1 MTKKRRTE
9 RLRTFEAKI
18 PPIVQ
23 VLWLDASAKYEEHYV
38 PDEDNCG
45 MVMST
50 VGHLIHEDAD
60 FVYLSI
66 DIDELGHARDGMEI
80 PRVNILAIRRA
91 ANARRKKQ

>member
-50 VGHLIHEDAD
+50 VGHLIHEDKE
-60 FVYLSI
+60 FLYLSV
-66 DIDELGHARDGMEI
+66 DVDELGHARDGMEI
-80 PRVNILAIRRA
+80 PLVNVLAVDRTSRDR
-91 ANARRKKQ
+91 RRK